1 MNLTA
6 DFFTLHGLEQ
16 RFALD
21 TALLEA
27 RFKQLQMQTHPDKFV
42 SAPDADKRAAMQAS
56 VRVNEAYQ
64 TLKNPL
70 KRAAYLCELRGAA
83 INEHRNTAMPAGFL
97 AQQIEW
103 REALHDAQST
113 SDLDELQ
120 TMVTVE
126 RTGALAKLALLLDT
140 EQNYSE
146 AALVVRSLM
155 FIDKFADEVADAIEL
170 ADQSA

>member
-6 DFFTLHGLEQ
+6 DFFSLHGLEQ
-16 RFALD
+16 RFVLD

-42 SAPDADKRAAMQAS
+42 SAADADKRAAMQAS

-70 KRAAYLCELRGAA
+70 KRAAYLCELMGAA

-103 REALHDAQST
+103 REALHDAQTS
-113 SDLDELQ
+113 SDLDALQ
-120 TMVTVE
+120 TMVIAE
-126 RTGALAKLALLLDT
+126 RTGALAKLALLLDA
-140 EQNYSE
+140 EQNYAA

-170 ADQSA
+170 VEQNA